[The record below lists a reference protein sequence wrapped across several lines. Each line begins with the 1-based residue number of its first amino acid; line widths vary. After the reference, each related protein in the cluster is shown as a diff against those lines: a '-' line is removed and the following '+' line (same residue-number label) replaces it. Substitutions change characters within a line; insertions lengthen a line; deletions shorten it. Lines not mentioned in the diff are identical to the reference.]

1 MQKKFIKTENEIK
14 IEKMDLEDMREQKL
28 ETLKDRFQEIEASSS
43 SCSNPGGGGVGGG
56 GA

>member
-1 MQKKFIKTENEIK
+1 MKIKEVIE

-28 ETLKDRFQEIEASSS
+28 ETLKEGFQKIDACSS
-43 SCSNPGGGGVGGG
+43 SCSNPGGGGTGGG